1 MPKTADNNPI
11 VRTGPLVVDLIPR
24 SATFGGEQIV
34 LTKREYRF
42 APPTGIQSRTCSY
55 SPTVDTELWGK
66 PMGESLQHLRTLMR
80 LLRRKIE
87 PDPHRPTFLM
97 TESGV
102 GYRLEKHKEAMP

>member
-1 MPKTADNNPI
+1 
-11 VRTGPLVVDLIPR
+11 LI
-24 SATFGGEQIV
+24 Q
-34 LTKREYRF
+34 
-42 APPTGIQSRTCSY
+42 
-55 SPTVDTELWGK
+55 ELWGK
-66 PMGESLQHLRTLMR
+66 PTGESLQHLRALMR